1 MVQTI
6 DLSAN
11 NLDGVPDSIWNLVHM
26 TELNLVET
34 LLTFRL
40 RILATRPQPHKGPE
54 SRFNA
59 SSDCLGIAP
68 SDKQQHCRR
77 TLPDD
82 LPAYKA
88 RKF

>member
-34 LLTFRL
+34 LADVSFADIGNAPATAQRS
-40 RILATRPQPHKGPE
+40 RI
-54 SRFNA
+54 RFNA

-68 SDKQQHCRR
+68 FDKQQHCRR